1 MKTGIITGAS
11 SGLGREF
18 VKQCRSE
25 FPEIEE
31 FWLIARREEKIKEN
45 IKEVTGVKFK
55 IVPLDLARDESYK
68 ELSALLAGEKS
79 DVRLLINNAGLGFW
93 GAVSELP
100 VHRQINS
107 VDVNVKAVSAV
118 TAVCLQYMSVGARIV
133 FVSSIASFVPNAYM
147 TVYSATKAYVNSYAR
162 ALRYELKKQRISVTV
177 VCPGPMDTE
186 FIERGGVRSET
197 FRKLPYCNVEKVV
210 RGTLKAAKKR
220 KFIYTN
226 KLFYKFYRV
235 LAKILP
241 AAWLVPAAKT

>member
-68 ELSALLAGEKS
+68 ELSALLAGEKP

-93 GAVSELP
+93 GAVSGFP
-100 VHRQINS
+100 YIGRS
-107 VDVNVKAVSAV
+107 
-118 TAVCLQYMSVGARIV
+118 TAWTS
-133 FVSSIASFVPNAYM
+133 
-147 TVYSATKAYVNSYAR
+147 T
-162 ALRYELKKQRISVTV
+162 
-177 VCPGPMDTE
+177 
-186 FIERGGVRSET
+186 
-197 FRKLPYCNVEKVV
+197 
-210 RGTLKAAKKR
+210 
-220 KFIYTN
+220 
-226 KLFYKFYRV
+226 
-235 LAKILP
+235 
-241 AAWLVPAAKT
+241 